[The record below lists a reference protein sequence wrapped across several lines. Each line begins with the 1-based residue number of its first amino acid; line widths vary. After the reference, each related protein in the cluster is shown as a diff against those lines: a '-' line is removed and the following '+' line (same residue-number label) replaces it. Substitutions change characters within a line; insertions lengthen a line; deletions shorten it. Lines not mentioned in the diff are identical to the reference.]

1 MGLFDKKY
9 CDICGEKIGLLGNR
23 KLEDGNLCKNCA
35 AKLSPFFSER
45 RRSTVEDIKRQL
57 AYREENE
64 KLVRDFNPDVMFDG
78 SKKVYISTASEA
90 FIVTGSSNWRS
101 TNPDIIKLS
110 QVVAVDTNIKENREE
125 IFFEDSDGNRK
136 SYQPPRYECD
146 YEFDVVIRVNSP
158 WFDSIELEISD
169 GSRPDSPYTDLYRE
183 YERKMNELKDILL
196 RRDNRYR
203 TWDGDGMMNRTVY
216 GGDRPSN
223 PAPGYAAAPA
233 PGYAAA
239 PAAGYAAATSAGYA
253 AAPAPGYAAA
263 PAAGYAAATSAGY
276 AAAPAPQQQA
286 AAAAWMCPSCG
297 AQNTGKFCA
306 NCGSLKP
313 ASVSGCP
320 NCGWSPAPGQAM
332 PKFCPECGKPLA

>member
-78 SKKVYISTASEA
+78 SKKVYISTVSEA

-101 TNPDIIKLS
+101 ANPDIIKLS

-233 PGYAAA
+233 LGYAAA

-253 AAPAPGYAAA
+253 AAL
-263 PAAGYAAATSAGY
+263 
-276 AAAPAPQQQA
+276 APQQQA

-320 NCGWSPAPGQAM
+320 NCGWSPAPSQAM